1 MKHPAIIAG
10 KSNTSSLFVGFL
22 VGGIALIFTLL
33 HSLYPDVNAQEISLQ
48 PGQLEARYR
57 AEVANIFDASGA
69 YGGVENCSY
78 SIKLFALS
86 CGISRTDLKAI
97 TLAMTNRGWLFSLK
111 QVNEASRTGVPI
123 ARGLSEGKDFARF
136 DCTEEKRILDCTL
149 RLAYK
154 MNL

>member
-33 HSLYPDVNAQEISLQ
+33 HSLYPDVSTQEVNAQ
-48 PGQLEARYR
+48 PGRLEARYR
-57 AEVANIFDASGA
+57 AAIVNIFETTGA

-78 SIKLFALS
+78 SFKRFALS
-86 CGISRTDLKAI
+86 CGIIGTDLKAI
-97 TLAMTNRGWLFSLK
+97 RLAMTNRGWLFAPK
-111 QVNEASRTGVPI
+111 QANESSRAGLHLE
-123 ARGLSEGKDFARF
+123 RGLSEGKDLATF
-136 DCTEEKRILDCTL
+136 DCSEEKRILDCTL